1 MCPYLWESM
10 FRKVQKLNSKPVAMF
25 AVLKGTLLLLN
36 RQWKFWQKAATMEAE
51 STEEI
56 VPSTNF

>member
-1 MCPYLWESM
+1 M